1 VSNKKSARR
10 SLGWIPFKKSG
21 VNYADGYVQYGK
33 QKFNLWDSYGIGKYS
48 VKTGT
53 FVEDSRGRWY
63 VCLVVESPKQDKPT
77 STKAIG
83 IDLGLKDIAT
93 CSDGTVISNP
103 KFSRKYEQKL
113 GIAQRAKI
121 RNVFVHYTLR
131 LQIVVKIICT
141 KQAPCLLKTMH
152 LLL

>member
-1 VSNKKSARR
+1 M
-10 SLGWIPFKKSG
+10 
-21 VNYADGYVQYGK
+21 
-33 QKFNLWDSYGIGKYS
+33 
-48 VKTGT
+48 
-53 FVEDSRGRWY
+53 EDSRGRWY